1 VSKIPLTNGAVWVSA
16 SRSCPADL
24 GQEISTEN
32 PNFEIASNNILQF
45 CLKLYYNKV
54 GFTFGTSFALPYM
67 KNGLARTEN
76 VAKKKGH
83 INFKEIT
90 DMNLFVYGTLMI
102 PSVMDAVAARKF
114 RFVDAVLRGYARFTV
129 KGESYP
135 GIVPVPDAVTEG
147 IVYLDVDEL
156 SFKRL
161 DAFEGDLY
169 QRTSI
174 SVETEK
180 GEMFNAETY
189 TIKREYRD
197 CLSTKKWNVKE
208 FSRKNLETFLKTYSG
223 FQKDL

>member
-1 VSKIPLTNGAVWVSA
+1 M
-16 SRSCPADL
+16 
-24 GQEISTEN
+24 
-32 PNFEIASNNILQF
+32 FEI
-45 CLKLYYNKV
+45 YYNAS
-54 GFTFGTSFALPYM
+54 GLSSGTSFALPYM
-67 KNGLARTEN
+67 ENGIARTEDA
-76 VAKKKGH
+76 AKKKGY
-83 INFKEIT
+83 ITSKEIT

-102 PSVMDAVAARKF
+102 PSVMDAVTARKF

-135 GIVPVPDAVTEG
+135 GIVPVPDAITEG
-147 IVYLDVDEL
+147 IVYLVVDEL

-174 SVETEK
+174 SVVTEK
-180 GEMFNAETY
+180 EEMFKAETY

-197 CLSTKKWNVKE
+197 CLSTKKWDVKE